1 MFSVPA
7 AKASYS
13 FKKSE
18 DTPMKQTPLNS
29 AKLQIIVSMLIFGT
43 IGIFVRHVPL
53 PSSVIALIRGVV
65 GTLFL
70 LLFSRLRKTPVS
82 KEAIR
87 KNLKMLIVSG
97 VFIGFNWILLF
108 EAYRYTTVATATLC
122 YYLAPVFIIIASPF
136 LFKEALP
143 PFKILCV
150 AAALVGMVLV
160 SGVLDTGFTG
170 SGEWLGIACGVG
182 AAILYASIV
191 LMNKKLTD
199 IDGFDRTI
207 VQLGAAAI
215 SLFPYVLITERG
227 TAMEWAPLTIGL
239 LLILGIV
246 HTGFAYAMYFGSIKE
261 LPAQTS
267 ALFSYIDPVS
277 AIILSALFL
286 GERLTVFSAIGAVLV
301 LGSTLLSELIPSRK
315 SR

>member
-1 MFSVPA
+1 
-7 AKASYS
+7 
-13 FKKSE
+13 
-18 DTPMKQTPLNS
+18 MKQTALTS
-29 AKLQIIVSMLIFGT
+29 AKLQIIFSMLIFGT

-53 PSSVIALIRGVV
+53 PSSVIALIRGIV

-70 LLFSRLRKTPVS
+70 LIFSRFRKTPVS

-87 KNLKMLIVSG
+87 KNLKMLVVSG

-136 LFKEALP
+136 LFKEPLP

-150 AAALVGMVLV
+150 AAALIGMVFV
-160 SGVLDTGFTG
+160 SGVLDAGFSG
-170 SGEWLGIACGVG
+170 SGEWLGILCGVG

-207 VQLGAAAI
+207 VQLGAAAV

-227 TAMEWAPLTIGL
+227 TVMEWAPLSVGL

-286 GERLTVFSAIGAVLV
+286 GERLTIFSAIGAVLV
-301 LGSTLLSELIPSRK
+301 LGSTLLSELPPPRK
-315 SR
+315 SK